1 MIEIYKT
8 EFIKTQL
15 SDDELK
21 QLEEDFERYKE
32 TSIPA
37 DCFGRDAPYN
47 HVNTLPSVL
56 SAELQHIHLLTAEK
70 TWPSR
75 TRQFNKTSDN
85 HLVYCSGYYSD
96 QAYLLIA
103 ILAPDAHA
111 QSRNRGV
118 MYGLAKIAESFRNK
132 N

>member
-1 MIEIYKT
+1 MTEIYKT
-8 EFIKTQL
+8 ELIKTQL

-32 TSIPA
+32 TGIPA

-56 SAELQHIHLLTAEK
+56 SAELQHVHLLTKEK
-70 TWPSR
+70 AWPNR

-96 QAYLLIA
+96 QVYLLIA
-103 ILAPDAHA
+103 ILTPDAHA
-111 QSRNRGV
+111 QLQNRNL
-118 MYGLAKIAESFRNK
+118 MYGLAEIAESFRNE